1 MMKLVDCKLAIVQAD
16 KDALIC
22 SERSDPAWPRI
33 LIDEPLM
40 LGDTY
45 EEVVES
51 LNRLAD
57 AKLTLMIRPRAER
70 GGAST

>member
-1 MMKLVDCKLAIVQAD
+1 VEAYARGTMDLTAYETKFADFLAMCAD
-16 KDALIC
+16 NAARGV
-22 SERSDPAWPRI
+22 EGI

-70 GGAST
+70 G